1 MKIRGLKYIF
11 LSLTEY
17 PSHIPVE
24 FEALRSTGNEE
35 DQVCKI
41 RMN

>member
-1 MKIRGLKYIF
+1 MKIQRLKYIF
-11 LSLTEY
+11 LSLTEN

-24 FEALRSTGNEE
+24 FKALRSTGNEE